1 MIHYNENLDTKISR
15 IIKHRCKIK
24 DIYYYIQIYT
34 NTLTPNKKITF
45 LIKASKNKIHS
56 HLYKRMFYYSE
67 LLRYNKYFNYFSS
80 LDDIFITINQ
90 CIEENKFFIT
100 NSVKCISF
108 TMQLYISKKK
118 KYYNINVNL
127 NKHKNLKP
135 LSLATKK
142 DIQKVNLG
150 IKSEKELNYAIN
162 EIRQR
167 LNKLEKSQRN
177 NNNFSDVNVLNSD
190 NINSA
195 NDTSMNNPNSMV
207 GLNNMMNKLNYL
219 ETSINNK
226 DVKIKSLENRIIN
239 LSSKPSRNQNNLIL
253 RNKNYNNKSIDNNNI
268 NNNNNRR
275 NSHFYPNQTSHD
287 YDKSNVISTISK
299 SNERNLNFNISQEN
313 EYESKYRPTYA
324 QHRSKYNNTNKY
336 KNNSYINDNS
346 DLSDFSKIDKHK
358 RKDKDKKIYHS
369 IDNYNNHY
377 NKSKRKKKS
386 YSEIGNSYVKSSD
399 RLKESGHKHKH
410 KHEHKNNHNHNHI
423 HHSSHKSSFKEKPIT
438 IAKQFKQPKNKSPK
452 VKDKGVKKNRS
463 VEKLRSNYNNNNY
476 YYNNDDNNNSFLR
489 NDYKISSERNINGFN
504 EDRLESETN
513 NHFSYLNNNNINDD
527 INLNTSITKKNSGI
541 NKIPLSTDREKVVVK
556 EKKFRS
562 QEKIN
567 TNIDTNNNDIT
578 NSPKIINIDTNN
590 ITNKENN
597 IINNNDNTITTDIK
611 RSNNKNS
618 KKIKDTSPSNNNS
631 AFLSTHNSKTIKNYK
646 IAYHPREQIR
656 KYVNSRIFFRK
667 DELRL
672 LKDKISNNNR
682 KLHVFF
688 DILYRASQDGDKE
701 LPIRESIADYGETLT
716 LFYTYEGARFGVYLN
731 REEAHSFMKGRHYRE
746 IPGSCFIVG
755 LNNLVIYQ
763 IDKNKTS
770 NDDFKDVLCFGR
782 TFYLNKNGTHWMI
795 FTPQNHFLDKKCI
808 IGTGEGLFKNVDIK
822 KLVGGYEYH
831 LKEVEIFSVAIERF
845 YKNE

>member
-1 MIHYNENLDTKISR
+1 MIQFNEDLDNKISR

-34 NTLTPNKKITF
+34 NTLTPNKRITF
-45 LIKASKNKIHS
+45 LIKASKNNIHS

-80 LDDIFITINQ
+80 LDDIFTTINQ

-100 NSVKCISF
+100 NSVKCLSF
-108 TMQLYISKKK
+108 TMQMYISKKK

-142 DIQKVNLG
+142 DM
-150 IKSEKELNYAIN
+150 EKN
-162 EIRQR
+162 
-167 LNKLEKSQRN
+167 QRN
-177 NNNFSDVNVLNSD
+177 NNNFSDVNIINTD

-195 NDTSMNNPNSMV
+195 NDTSMNNPNSMA

-226 DVKIKSLENRIIN
+226 DVKIKSLENRLIN
-239 LSSKPSRNQNNLIL
+239 LSSKASRNQNNLIL
-253 RNKNYNNKSIDNNNI
+253 RNKNYNNKSDDNNNI
-268 NNNNNRR
+268 YNNNYNNNIINRR

-313 EYESKYRPTYA
+313 ENESKYRPTNA
-324 QHRSKYNNTNKY
+324 QYRSKYNNNKY
-336 KNNSYINDNS
+336 PNNSYINDNS
-346 DLSDFSKIDKHK
+346 DLSDFSKIDKQK
-358 RKDKDKKIYHS
+358 RKDKGKKIYLS
-369 IDNYNNHY
+369 IDNYNY
-377 NKSKRKKKS
+377 NKRKKKS
-386 YSEIGNSYVKSSD
+386 YSEIDNSYVKSSD
-399 RLKESGHKHKH
+399 RLKDSTHKHKH
-410 KHEHKNNHNHNHI
+410 KHKNNHI
-423 HHSSHKSSFKEKPIT
+423 YHSSHKSSFKEKPIT
-438 IAKQFKQPKNKSPK
+438 VAKQFKQSKNKLPK
-452 VKDKGVKKNRS
+452 VKAKDVKKNRS
-463 VEKLRSNYNNNNY
+463 VEKLRSNHNNNHYNNY
-476 YYNNDDNNNSFLR
+476 DNNSILR
-489 NDYKISSERNINGFN
+489 NDYKISDERHINGFN

-513 NHFSYLNNNNINDD
+513 NHFSYLNNNINNND
-527 INLNTSITKKNSGI
+527 LNTNSSITKKDGRKNR
-541 NKIPLSTDREKVVVK
+541 KTPPSTEREKIMVK
-556 EKKFRS
+556 AKKFRS

-578 NSPKIINIDTNN
+578 NSPKNINDDINN

-597 IINNNDNTITTDIK
+597 IINNNEITITTDNK
-611 RSNNKNS
+611 MPNNKNS
-618 KKIKDTSPSNNNS
+618 KKIKDTSLSINNS
-631 AFLSTHNSKTIKNYK
+631 VFLSTQNSKAIKKYK
-646 IAYHPREQIR
+646 IAYYPREQIR

-731 REEAHSFMKGRHYRE
+731 REEAHSFMKGRHFRE

-795 FTPQNHFLDKKCI
+795 FTPQNHFLEKKCI
-808 IGTGEGLFKNVDIK
+808 IGTGEGLFKNVNIE

>member
-1 MIHYNENLDTKISR
+1 MIQFNEDLDNKISR

-34 NTLTPNKKITF
+34 NTLTPNKRITF
-45 LIKASKNKIHS
+45 LIKASKNNIHS

-80 LDDIFITINQ
+80 LDDIFTTINQ

-100 NSVKCISF
+100 NSVKCLSF
-108 TMQLYISKKK
+108 TMQMYISKKK

-167 LNKLEKSQRN
+167 LTKLEKSQRN
-177 NNNFSDVNVLNSD
+177 NNNFSDINIINSD

-195 NDTSMNNPNSMV
+195 NDTSMNNPNSMA

-226 DVKIKSLENRIIN
+226 DVKIKSLENRLIN
-239 LSSKPSRNQNNLIL
+239 LSSKASRNQNNLIL
-253 RNKNYNNKSIDNNNI
+253 RNKNYNNKSDDNNNI
-268 NNNNNRR
+268 YNNNYNNNIINRR

-313 EYESKYRPTYA
+313 ENESKYRPTNA
-324 QHRSKYNNTNKY
+324 QYRSKYNNNKY
-336 KNNSYINDNS
+336 PNNSYINDNS
-346 DLSDFSKIDKHK
+346 DLSDFSKIDKQK
-358 RKDKDKKIYHS
+358 RKDKGKKIYLS
-369 IDNYNNHY
+369 IDNYNY
-377 NKSKRKKKS
+377 NKRKKKS
-386 YSEIGNSYVKSSD
+386 YSEIDNSYVKSSD
-399 RLKESGHKHKH
+399 RLKDSAHKHKH
-410 KHEHKNNHNHNHI
+410 KHKNNHI
-423 HHSSHKSSFKEKPIT
+423 YHSSHKSSFKEKPIT
-438 IAKQFKQPKNKSPK
+438 VAKQFKQSKNKLPK
-452 VKDKGVKKNRS
+452 VKAKDDKKNRS
-463 VEKLRSNYNNNNY
+463 VEKLRSNHNNNHYNNN
-476 YYNNDDNNNSFLR
+476 DNNSILR
-489 NDYKISSERNINGFN
+489 NDYKISDECHINGFN

-513 NHFSYLNNNNINDD
+513 NHFSYLNNNINNND
-527 INLNTSITKKNSGI
+527 LNTNSSITKKDGRKNR
-541 NKIPLSTDREKVVVK
+541 KTPPSTEREKIMVK
-556 EKKFRS
+556 AKKFRS

-578 NSPKIINIDTNN
+578 NSPKNINEDINN

-597 IINNNDNTITTDIK
+597 IINNNEITITTDNK
-611 RSNNKNS
+611 MPNNKNS
-618 KKIKDTSPSNNNS
+618 KKIKDTSHSNNNS
-631 AFLSTHNSKTIKNYK
+631 VFLSTQNSKTIKKYK
-646 IAYHPREQIR
+646 IAYYPREQIR

-731 REEAHSFMKGRHYRE
+731 REEAHSFMKGRHFRE

-795 FTPQNHFLDKKCI
+795 FTPQNHFLEKKCI
-808 IGTGEGLFKNVDIK
+808 IGTGEGLFKNVNIE

>member
-1 MIHYNENLDTKISR
+1 MIQFNEDLDNKISR

-34 NTLTPNKKITF
+34 NTLTPNKRITF
-45 LIKASKNKIHS
+45 LIKASKNNIHS

-80 LDDIFITINQ
+80 LDDIFTTINQ

-100 NSVKCISF
+100 NSVKCLSF
-108 TMQLYISKKK
+108 TMQMYISKKK

-167 LNKLEKSQRN
+167 LTKLEKSQRN
-177 NNNFSDVNVLNSD
+177 NNNFSDINIINSD

-195 NDTSMNNPNSMV
+195 NDTSMNNPNSMA

-226 DVKIKSLENRIIN
+226 DVKIKSLENRLIN
-239 LSSKPSRNQNNLIL
+239 LSSKASRNQNNLIL
-253 RNKNYNNKSIDNNNI
+253 RNKNYNNKSDDNNNI
-268 NNNNNRR
+268 YNNNYNNNIINRR

-313 EYESKYRPTYA
+313 ENESKYRPTNA
-324 QHRSKYNNTNKY
+324 QYRSKYNNNKY
-336 KNNSYINDNS
+336 PNNSYINDNS
-346 DLSDFSKIDKHK
+346 DLSDFSKIDKQK
-358 RKDKDKKIYHS
+358 RKDKGKKIYLS
-369 IDNYNNHY
+369 IDNYNY
-377 NKSKRKKKS
+377 NKRKKKS
-386 YSEIGNSYVKSSD
+386 YSEIDNSYIKSSD
-399 RLKESGHKHKH
+399 RLKDSAHKHKH
-410 KHEHKNNHNHNHI
+410 KHKNNHI
-423 HHSSHKSSFKEKPIT
+423 YHSNHKSSFKEKPIT
-438 IAKQFKQPKNKSPK
+438 VAKQFKQSKNKLPK
-452 VKDKGVKKNRS
+452 VKAKDVKKNRS
-463 VEKLRSNYNNNNY
+463 VEKLRSNHNNNHYNNN
-476 YYNNDDNNNSFLR
+476 DNNSILR
-489 NDYKISSERNINGFN
+489 NDYKISDERHINGFN

-513 NHFSYLNNNNINDD
+513 NHFSYLNNNINNND
-527 INLNTSITKKNSGI
+527 LNTNSSITKKDGRKNR
-541 NKIPLSTDREKVVVK
+541 KTPPSTEREKIMVK
-556 EKKFRS
+556 AKKFRS

-578 NSPKIINIDTNN
+578 NSPKNINEDINN

-597 IINNNDNTITTDIK
+597 IINNNEITITTDNK
-611 RSNNKNS
+611 MPNNKNS
-618 KKIKDTSPSNNNS
+618 KKIKDTSLSINNS
-631 AFLSTHNSKTIKNYK
+631 VFLSTQNSKAIKKYK
-646 IAYHPREQIR
+646 IAYYPREQIR

-731 REEAHSFMKGRHYRE
+731 REEAHSFMKGRHFRE

-795 FTPQNHFLDKKCI
+795 FTPQNHFLEKKCI
-808 IGTGEGLFKNVDIK
+808 IGTGEGLFKNVNIE

>member
-1 MIHYNENLDTKISR
+1 MIQFNEDLDNKISR

-34 NTLTPNKKITF
+34 NTLTPNKRITF
-45 LIKASKNKIHS
+45 LIKASKNNIHS

-80 LDDIFITINQ
+80 LDDIFTTINQ

-100 NSVKCISF
+100 NSVKCLSF
-108 TMQLYISKKK
+108 TMQMYISKKK

-150 IKSEKELNYAIN
+150 IKSERELNYAIN

-167 LNKLEKSQRN
+167 LTKLEKSQRN
-177 NNNFSDVNVLNSD
+177 NNNFSDINIINSD

-195 NDTSMNNPNSMV
+195 NDTSMNNPNSMA

-226 DVKIKSLENRIIN
+226 DVKIKSLENRLIN
-239 LSSKPSRNQNNLIL
+239 LSSKASRNQNNLIL
-253 RNKNYNNKSIDNNNI
+253 RNKNYNNKSDDNNNI
-268 NNNNNRR
+268 YNNNYNNNIINRR

-313 EYESKYRPTYA
+313 ENESKYRPTNA
-324 QHRSKYNNTNKY
+324 QYRSKYNNNKY
-336 KNNSYINDNS
+336 PNNSYINDNS
-346 DLSDFSKIDKHK
+346 DLSDFSKIDKQK
-358 RKDKDKKIYHS
+358 RKDKGKKIYLS
-369 IDNYNNHY
+369 IDNYNY
-377 NKSKRKKKS
+377 NKRKKKS
-386 YSEIGNSYVKSSD
+386 YSEIDNSYVKSSD
-399 RLKESGHKHKH
+399 RLKDSTHKHKH
-410 KHEHKNNHNHNHI
+410 KHKNNHI
-423 HHSSHKSSFKEKPIT
+423 HHISHKSSFKEKPIT
-438 IAKQFKQPKNKSPK
+438 VAKQFKQSKNKLPK
-452 VKDKGVKKNRS
+452 VKAKDFKKNRS
-463 VEKLRSNYNNNNY
+463 VEKLRSNHNNNHYNNN
-476 YYNNDDNNNSFLR
+476 DNNSILR
-489 NDYKISSERNINGFN
+489 NDYKISDECHINGFN

-513 NHFSYLNNNNINDD
+513 NHFSYLNNNINNND
-527 INLNTSITKKNSGI
+527 LNTNSSITKKDGRKNR
-541 NKIPLSTDREKVVVK
+541 KTPPSTEREKIMVK
-556 EKKFRS
+556 AKKFRS

-578 NSPKIINIDTNN
+578 NSPKNINEDINN

-597 IINNNDNTITTDIK
+597 IINNNEITITTDNK
-611 RSNNKNS
+611 MPNNKNS
-618 KKIKDTSPSNNNS
+618 KKIKDTSHSNNNS
-631 AFLSTHNSKTIKNYK
+631 VFLSTQNSKAIKKYK
-646 IAYHPREQIR
+646 IAYYPREQIR

-731 REEAHSFMKGRHYRE
+731 REEAHSFMKGRHFRE

-795 FTPQNHFLDKKCI
+795 FTPQNHFLEKKCI
-808 IGTGEGLFKNVDIK
+808 IGTGEGLFKNVNIE

>member
-1 MIHYNENLDTKISR
+1 MIQFNENLDNKISR

-34 NTLTPNKKITF
+34 NTLTPNKRITF
-45 LIKASKNKIHS
+45 LIKASKNNIHS

-80 LDDIFITINQ
+80 LDDIFTTINQ

-100 NSVKCISF
+100 NSVKCLSF
-108 TMQLYISKKK
+108 TMQMYISKKK

-167 LNKLEKSQRN
+167 LTKLEKSQRN
-177 NNNFSDVNVLNSD
+177 NNNFSDINIINSD

-195 NDTSMNNPNSMV
+195 NDTSMNNPNSMA

-226 DVKIKSLENRIIN
+226 DVKIKSLENRLIN
-239 LSSKPSRNQNNLIL
+239 LSSKASRNQNNLIL
-253 RNKNYNNKSIDNNNI
+253 RNKNYNNKSDDNNNI
-268 NNNNNRR
+268 YNNNYNNNIINRR

-313 EYESKYRPTYA
+313 ENESKYRPTNA
-324 QHRSKYNNTNKY
+324 QYRSKYNNNKY
-336 KNNSYINDNS
+336 PNNSYINDNS
-346 DLSDFSKIDKHK
+346 DLSDFSKIDKQK
-358 RKDKDKKIYHS
+358 RKDKGKKIYLS
-369 IDNYNNHY
+369 IDNYNY
-377 NKSKRKKKS
+377 NKRKKKS
-386 YSEIGNSYVKSSD
+386 YSEIDNSYIKSSD
-399 RLKESGHKHKH
+399 RLKDSTHKHKH
-410 KHEHKNNHNHNHI
+410 KHKNNHI
-423 HHSSHKSSFKEKPIT
+423 HHISHKSSFKEKPIT
-438 IAKQFKQPKNKSPK
+438 VAKQFKQSKNKLPK
-452 VKDKGVKKNRS
+452 VKAKDVKKNRS
-463 VEKLRSNYNNNNY
+463 VEKLRSNHNNNHYNNN
-476 YYNNDDNNNSFLR
+476 DNNSILR
-489 NDYKISSERNINGFN
+489 NDYKISDERHINGFN

-513 NHFSYLNNNNINDD
+513 NHFSYLNNNINNND
-527 INLNTSITKKNSGI
+527 LNTNSSITKKDGRKNR
-541 NKIPLSTDREKVVVK
+541 KTPPSTEREKVMVK
-556 EKKFRS
+556 AKKFRS

-578 NSPKIINIDTNN
+578 NSPKNINDDINN

-597 IINNNDNTITTDIK
+597 IINNNEITITTDNK
-611 RSNNKNS
+611 MPNNKNS
-618 KKIKDTSPSNNNS
+618 KKIKDTSLSINNS
-631 AFLSTHNSKTIKNYK
+631 VFLSTQNSKAIKKYK
-646 IAYHPREQIR
+646 IAYYPREQIR

-731 REEAHSFMKGRHYRE
+731 REEAHSFMKGRHFRE

-795 FTPQNHFLDKKCI
+795 FTPQNHFLEKKCI
-808 IGTGEGLFKNVDIK
+808 IGTGEGLFKNVNIE

>member
-1 MIHYNENLDTKISR
+1 MIQFNEDLDNKISR

-34 NTLTPNKKITF
+34 NTLTPNKRITF
-45 LIKASKNKIHS
+45 LIKASKNNIHS

-80 LDDIFITINQ
+80 LDDIFTTINQ

-100 NSVKCISF
+100 NSVKCLSF
-108 TMQLYISKKK
+108 TMQMYISKKK

-167 LNKLEKSQRN
+167 LTKLEKSQRN
-177 NNNFSDVNVLNSD
+177 NNNFSEINIINSD

-195 NDTSMNNPNSMV
+195 NDTSMNNPNSMA

-226 DVKIKSLENRIIN
+226 DVKIKSLENRLIN
-239 LSSKPSRNQNNLIL
+239 LSSKASRNQNNLIL
-253 RNKNYNNKSIDNNNI
+253 RNKNYNNKSDDNNNI
-268 NNNNNRR
+268 YNNNYNNNIINRR

-313 EYESKYRPTYA
+313 ENESKYRPTNA
-324 QHRSKYNNTNKY
+324 QYRSKYNNNKY
-336 KNNSYINDNS
+336 PNNSYINDNS
-346 DLSDFSKIDKHK
+346 DLSDFSKIDKQK
-358 RKDKDKKIYHS
+358 RKDKGKKIYLS
-369 IDNYNNHY
+369 IDNYNY
-377 NKSKRKKKS
+377 NKRKKKS
-386 YSEIGNSYVKSSD
+386 YSEIDNSYVKSSD
-399 RLKESGHKHKH
+399 RLKDSTHKHKH
-410 KHEHKNNHNHNHI
+410 KHKNNHI
-423 HHSSHKSSFKEKPIT
+423 YHSSHKSSFKEKPIT
-438 IAKQFKQPKNKSPK
+438 VAKQFKQSKNKLPK
-452 VKDKGVKKNRS
+452 VKAKDVKKNRS
-463 VEKLRSNYNNNNY
+463 VEKLRSNHNNNHYNNN
-476 YYNNDDNNNSFLR
+476 DNNSILR
-489 NDYKISSERNINGFN
+489 NDYKISDERHINGFN

-513 NHFSYLNNNNINDD
+513 NHFSYLNNNINNND
-527 INLNTSITKKNSGI
+527 LNTNSSITKKDGRKNR
-541 NKIPLSTDREKVVVK
+541 KTPPSTEREKIMVK
-556 EKKFRS
+556 AKKFRS

-578 NSPKIINIDTNN
+578 NSPKNINDDINN

-597 IINNNDNTITTDIK
+597 IINNNEITITTDNK
-611 RSNNKNS
+611 MPNNKNS
-618 KKIKDTSPSNNNS
+618 KKIKDTSLSINNS
-631 AFLSTHNSKTIKNYK
+631 VFLSTQNSKAIKKYK
-646 IAYHPREQIR
+646 IAYYPREQIR

-731 REEAHSFMKGRHYRE
+731 REEAHSFMKGRHFRE

-795 FTPQNHFLDKKCI
+795 FTPQNHFLEKKCI
-808 IGTGEGLFKNVDIK
+808 IGTGEGLFKNVNIE

>member
-1 MIHYNENLDTKISR
+1 MIQFNEDLDNKISR

-34 NTLTPNKKITF
+34 NTLTPNKRITF
-45 LIKASKNKIHS
+45 LIKASKNNIHS

-80 LDDIFITINQ
+80 LDDIFTTINQ

-100 NSVKCISF
+100 NSVKCLSF
-108 TMQLYISKKK
+108 TMQMYISKKK

-167 LNKLEKSQRN
+167 LTKLEKSQRN
-177 NNNFSDVNVLNSD
+177 NNNFSDINIINSD

-195 NDTSMNNPNSMV
+195 NDTSMNNPNSMA

-226 DVKIKSLENRIIN
+226 DVKIKSLENRLIN
-239 LSSKPSRNQNNLIL
+239 LSSKASRNQNNLIL
-253 RNKNYNNKSIDNNNI
+253 RNKNYNNKSDDNNNI
-268 NNNNNRR
+268 YNNNYNNNIINRR

-313 EYESKYRPTYA
+313 ENESKYRPTNA
-324 QHRSKYNNTNKY
+324 QYRSKYNNNKY
-336 KNNSYINDNS
+336 PNNSYINDNS
-346 DLSDFSKIDKHK
+346 DLSDFSKIDKQK
-358 RKDKDKKIYHS
+358 RKDKGKKIYLS
-369 IDNYNNHY
+369 IDNYNY
-377 NKSKRKKKS
+377 NKRKKKS
-386 YSEIGNSYVKSSD
+386 YSEIDNSYVKSSD
-399 RLKESGHKHKH
+399 RLKDSTHKHKH
-410 KHEHKNNHNHNHI
+410 KHKNNHI
-423 HHSSHKSSFKEKPIT
+423 HHISHKSSFKEKPIT
-438 IAKQFKQPKNKSPK
+438 VAKQFKQSKNKLPK
-452 VKDKGVKKNRS
+452 VKAKDDKKNRS
-463 VEKLRSNYNNNNY
+463 VEKLRSNHNNNHYNNN
-476 YYNNDDNNNSFLR
+476 DNNSILR
-489 NDYKISSERNINGFN
+489 NDYKISDERHINGFN

-513 NHFSYLNNNNINDD
+513 NHFSYLNNNINNND
-527 INLNTSITKKNSGI
+527 LNTNSSITKKDGRKNR
-541 NKIPLSTDREKVVVK
+541 KTPPSTEREKIMVK
-556 EKKFRS
+556 AKKFRS

-567 TNIDTNNNDIT
+567 TNIDTNNYDIT
-578 NSPKIINIDTNN
+578 NSPKNINEDINN

-597 IINNNDNTITTDIK
+597 IINNNEITITTDNK
-611 RSNNKNS
+611 MPNNKNS
-618 KKIKDTSPSNNNS
+618 KKIKDTSHSNNNS
-631 AFLSTHNSKTIKNYK
+631 VFLSTQNSKTIKKYK
-646 IAYHPREQIR
+646 IAYYPREQIR

-731 REEAHSFMKGRHYRE
+731 REEAHSFMKGRHFRE

-795 FTPQNHFLDKKCI
+795 FTPQNHFLEKKCI
-808 IGTGEGLFKNVDIK
+808 IGTGEGLFKNVNIE

>member
-1 MIHYNENLDTKISR
+1 MIQFNEDLDNKISR

-34 NTLTPNKKITF
+34 NTLTPNKRITF
-45 LIKASKNKIHS
+45 LIKASKNNIHS

-80 LDDIFITINQ
+80 LDDIFTTINQ

-100 NSVKCISF
+100 NSVKCLSF
-108 TMQLYISKKK
+108 TMQMYISKKK

-167 LNKLEKSQRN
+167 LTKLEKSQRN
-177 NNNFSDVNVLNSD
+177 NNNFSDINIINSD

-195 NDTSMNNPNSMV
+195 NDTSMNNPNSMA

-226 DVKIKSLENRIIN
+226 DVKIKSLENRLIN
-239 LSSKPSRNQNNLIL
+239 LSSKASRNQNNLIL
-253 RNKNYNNKSIDNNNI
+253 RNKNYNNKSDDNNNI
-268 NNNNNRR
+268 YNNNYNNNIINRR

-313 EYESKYRPTYA
+313 ENESKYRPTNA
-324 QHRSKYNNTNKY
+324 QYRSKYNNNKY
-336 KNNSYINDNS
+336 PNNSYINDNS
-346 DLSDFSKIDKHK
+346 DLSDFSKIDKQK
-358 RKDKDKKIYHS
+358 RKDKGKKIYLS
-369 IDNYNNHY
+369 IDNYNY
-377 NKSKRKKKS
+377 NKRKKKS
-386 YSEIGNSYVKSSD
+386 YSEIDNSYVKSSD
-399 RLKESGHKHKH
+399 RLKDSTHKHKH
-410 KHEHKNNHNHNHI
+410 KHKNNHI
-423 HHSSHKSSFKEKPIT
+423 HHISHKSSFKEKPIT
-438 IAKQFKQPKNKSPK
+438 VAKQFKQSKNKLPK
-452 VKDKGVKKNRS
+452 VKAKDFKKNRS
-463 VEKLRSNYNNNNY
+463 VEKLRSNHNNNHYNNN
-476 YYNNDDNNNSFLR
+476 DNNSILR
-489 NDYKISSERNINGFN
+489 NDYKISDECHINGFN

-513 NHFSYLNNNNINDD
+513 NHFSYLNNNINNND
-527 INLNTSITKKNSGI
+527 LNTNSSITKKDGRKNR
-541 NKIPLSTDREKVVVK
+541 KTPPSTEREKIMVK
-556 EKKFRS
+556 AKKFRS

-578 NSPKIINIDTNN
+578 NSPKNINEDINN

-597 IINNNDNTITTDIK
+597 IINNNEITITTDNK
-611 RSNNKNS
+611 MPNNKNS
-618 KKIKDTSPSNNNS
+618 KKIKDTSHSNNNS
-631 AFLSTHNSKTIKNYK
+631 VFLSTQNSKAIKKYK
-646 IAYHPREQIR
+646 IAYYPREQIR

-731 REEAHSFMKGRHYRE
+731 REEAHSFMKGRHFRE

-795 FTPQNHFLDKKCI
+795 FTPQNHFLEKKCI
-808 IGTGEGLFKNVDIK
+808 IGTGEGLFKNVNIE

>member
-1 MIHYNENLDTKISR
+1 MIQFNEDLDNKISR

-34 NTLTPNKKITF
+34 NTLTPNKRITF
-45 LIKASKNKIHS
+45 LIKASKNNIHS

-80 LDDIFITINQ
+80 LDDIFTTINQ

-100 NSVKCISF
+100 NSVKCLSF
-108 TMQLYISKKK
+108 TMQMYISKKK

-167 LNKLEKSQRN
+167 LTKLEKSQRN
-177 NNNFSDVNVLNSD
+177 NNNFSDINIINSD

-195 NDTSMNNPNSMV
+195 NDTSMNNPNSMA

-226 DVKIKSLENRIIN
+226 DVKIKSLENRLIN
-239 LSSKPSRNQNNLIL
+239 LSSKASRNQNNLIL
-253 RNKNYNNKSIDNNNI
+253 RNKNYNNKSDDNNNI
-268 NNNNNRR
+268 YNNNYNNNIINRR

-313 EYESKYRPTYA
+313 ENESKYRPTNA
-324 QHRSKYNNTNKY
+324 QYRSKYNNNKY
-336 KNNSYINDNS
+336 PNNSYINDNS
-346 DLSDFSKIDKHK
+346 DLSDFSKIDKQK
-358 RKDKDKKIYHS
+358 RKDKGKKIYLS
-369 IDNYNNHY
+369 IDNYNY
-377 NKSKRKKKS
+377 NKRKKKS
-386 YSEIGNSYVKSSD
+386 YSEIDNSYVKSSD
-399 RLKESGHKHKH
+399 RLKDSTHKHKH
-410 KHEHKNNHNHNHI
+410 KHKNNHI
-423 HHSSHKSSFKEKPIT
+423 HHISHKSSFKEKPIT
-438 IAKQFKQPKNKSPK
+438 VAKQFKQSKNKLPK
-452 VKDKGVKKNRS
+452 VKAKDDKKNRS
-463 VEKLRSNYNNNNY
+463 VEKLRSNHNNNHYNNN
-476 YYNNDDNNNSFLR
+476 DNNSILR
-489 NDYKISSERNINGFN
+489 NDYKISDERHINGFN

-513 NHFSYLNNNNINDD
+513 NHFSYLNNNINNND
-527 INLNTSITKKNSGI
+527 LNTNSSITKKDGRKNR
-541 NKIPLSTDREKVVVK
+541 KTPPSTEREKIMVK
-556 EKKFRS
+556 AKKFRS

-578 NSPKIINIDTNN
+578 NSPKNINEDINN
-590 ITNKENN
+590 IANKENN
-597 IINNNDNTITTDIK
+597 IINNNEITITTDNK
-611 RSNNKNS
+611 MPNNKNS
-618 KKIKDTSPSNNNS
+618 KKIKDTSHSNNNS
-631 AFLSTHNSKTIKNYK
+631 VFLSTQNSKTIKKYK
-646 IAYHPREQIR
+646 IAYYPREQIR

-731 REEAHSFMKGRHYRE
+731 REEAHSFMKGRHFRE

-795 FTPQNHFLDKKCI
+795 FTPQNHFLEKKCI
-808 IGTGEGLFKNVDIK
+808 IGTGEGLFKNVNIE

>member
-1 MIHYNENLDTKISR
+1 MIQFNEDLDNKISR

-34 NTLTPNKKITF
+34 NTLTPNKRITF
-45 LIKASKNKIHS
+45 LIKASKNNIHS

-80 LDDIFITINQ
+80 LDDIFTTINQ

-100 NSVKCISF
+100 NSVKCLSF
-108 TMQLYISKKK
+108 TMQMYISKKK

-167 LNKLEKSQRN
+167 LTKLEKSQRN
-177 NNNFSDVNVLNSD
+177 NNNFSDINIINSD

-195 NDTSMNNPNSMV
+195 NDTSMNNPNSMA

-226 DVKIKSLENRIIN
+226 DVKIKSLENRLIN
-239 LSSKPSRNQNNLIL
+239 LSSKASRNQNNLIL
-253 RNKNYNNKSIDNNNI
+253 RNKNYNNKSDDNNNI
-268 NNNNNRR
+268 YNNNYNNNIINRR

-313 EYESKYRPTYA
+313 ENESKYRPTNA
-324 QHRSKYNNTNKY
+324 QYRSKYNNNKY
-336 KNNSYINDNS
+336 PNNSYINDNS
-346 DLSDFSKIDKHK
+346 DLSDFSKIDKQK
-358 RKDKDKKIYHS
+358 RKDKGKKIYLS
-369 IDNYNNHY
+369 IDNYNY
-377 NKSKRKKKS
+377 NKRKKKS
-386 YSEIGNSYVKSSD
+386 YSEIDNSYVKSSD
-399 RLKESGHKHKH
+399 RLKDSTHKHKH
-410 KHEHKNNHNHNHI
+410 KHKNNHI
-423 HHSSHKSSFKEKPIT
+423 HHISHKSSFKEKPIT
-438 IAKQFKQPKNKSPK
+438 VAKQFKQSKNKLPK
-452 VKDKGVKKNRS
+452 VKAKDVKKNRS
-463 VEKLRSNYNNNNY
+463 VEKLRSNHNNNHYNNN
-476 YYNNDDNNNSFLR
+476 DNNSILR
-489 NDYKISSERNINGFN
+489 NDYKISDERHINGFN

-513 NHFSYLNNNNINDD
+513 NHFSYLNNNINNND
-527 INLNTSITKKNSGI
+527 LNTNSSITKKDGRKNR
-541 NKIPLSTDREKVVVK
+541 KTPPSTEREKIMVK
-556 EKKFRS
+556 AKKFRS

-578 NSPKIINIDTNN
+578 NSPKNINDDINN

-597 IINNNDNTITTDIK
+597 IINNNEITITTDNK
-611 RSNNKNS
+611 MPNNKNS
-618 KKIKDTSPSNNNS
+618 KKIKDTSLSINNS
-631 AFLSTHNSKTIKNYK
+631 VFLSTQNSKAIKKYK
-646 IAYHPREQIR
+646 IAYYPREQIR

-731 REEAHSFMKGRHYRE
+731 REEAHSFMKGRHFRE

-795 FTPQNHFLDKKCI
+795 FTPQNHFLEKKCI
-808 IGTGEGLFKNVDIK
+808 IGTGEGLFKNVNIE

>member
-1 MIHYNENLDTKISR
+1 MIQFNEDLDNKISR

-34 NTLTPNKKITF
+34 NTLTPNKRITF
-45 LIKASKNKIHS
+45 LIKASKNNIHS

-80 LDDIFITINQ
+80 LDDIFTTINQ

-100 NSVKCISF
+100 NSVKCLSF
-108 TMQLYISKKK
+108 TMQMYISKKK

-167 LNKLEKSQRN
+167 LTKLEKSQRN
-177 NNNFSDVNVLNSD
+177 NNNFSDINIINSD

-195 NDTSMNNPNSMV
+195 NDTSMNNPNSMA

-226 DVKIKSLENRIIN
+226 DVKIKSLENRLIN
-239 LSSKPSRNQNNLIL
+239 LSSKASRNQNNLIL
-253 RNKNYNNKSIDNNNI
+253 RNKNYNNKSDDNNNI
-268 NNNNNRR
+268 YNNNYNNNIINRR

-313 EYESKYRPTYA
+313 ENESKYRPTNA
-324 QHRSKYNNTNKY
+324 QYRSKYNNNKY
-336 KNNSYINDNS
+336 PNNSYINDNS
-346 DLSDFSKIDKHK
+346 DLSDFSKIDKQK
-358 RKDKDKKIYHS
+358 RKDKGKKIYLS
-369 IDNYNNHY
+369 IDNYNY
-377 NKSKRKKKS
+377 NKRKKKS
-386 YSEIGNSYVKSSD
+386 YSEIDNSYVKSSD
-399 RLKESGHKHKH
+399 RLKDSTHKHKH
-410 KHEHKNNHNHNHI
+410 KHKNNHI
-423 HHSSHKSSFKEKPIT
+423 YHSSHKSSFKEKPIT
-438 IAKQFKQPKNKSPK
+438 VAKQFKQSKNKLPK
-452 VKDKGVKKNRS
+452 VKAKDVKKNRS
-463 VEKLRSNYNNNNY
+463 VEKLRSNHNNNHYNNN
-476 YYNNDDNNNSFLR
+476 DNNSILR
-489 NDYKISSERNINGFN
+489 NDYKISDERHINGFN

-513 NHFSYLNNNNINDD
+513 NHFSYLNNNINNND
-527 INLNTSITKKNSGI
+527 LNTNSSITKKDGRKNR
-541 NKIPLSTDREKVVVK
+541 KTPPSTEREKVMVK
-556 EKKFRS
+556 AKKFRS

-578 NSPKIINIDTNN
+578 NSPKNINDDINN

-597 IINNNDNTITTDIK
+597 IINNNEITITTDNK
-611 RSNNKNS
+611 MPNNKNS
-618 KKIKDTSPSNNNS
+618 KKIKDTSLSINNS
-631 AFLSTHNSKTIKNYK
+631 VFLSTQNSKAIKKYK
-646 IAYHPREQIR
+646 IAYYPREQIR

-731 REEAHSFMKGRHYRE
+731 REEAHSFMKGRHFRE

-795 FTPQNHFLDKKCI
+795 FTPQNHFLEKKCI
-808 IGTGEGLFKNVDIK
+808 IGTGEGLFKNVNIE

>member
-1 MIHYNENLDTKISR
+1 MIQFNEDLDNKISR

-34 NTLTPNKKITF
+34 NTLTPNKRITF
-45 LIKASKNKIHS
+45 LIKASKNNIHS

-80 LDDIFITINQ
+80 LDDIFTTINQ

-100 NSVKCISF
+100 NSVKCLSF
-108 TMQLYISKKK
+108 TMQMYISKKK

-167 LNKLEKSQRN
+167 LTKLEKSQRN
-177 NNNFSDVNVLNSD
+177 NNNFSDINIINSD

-195 NDTSMNNPNSMV
+195 NDTSMNNPNSMA

-226 DVKIKSLENRIIN
+226 DVKIKSLENRLIN
-239 LSSKPSRNQNNLIL
+239 LSSKASRNQNNLIL
-253 RNKNYNNKSIDNNNI
+253 RNKNYNNKSDDNNNI
-268 NNNNNRR
+268 YNNNYNNNIINRR

-313 EYESKYRPTYA
+313 ENESKYRPTNA
-324 QHRSKYNNTNKY
+324 QYRSKYNNNKY
-336 KNNSYINDNS
+336 PNNSYINDNS
-346 DLSDFSKIDKHK
+346 DLSDFSKIDKQK
-358 RKDKDKKIYHS
+358 RKDKAKKIYHS
-369 IDNYNNHY
+369 IDNYNY
-377 NKSKRKKKS
+377 NKRKKKS
-386 YSEIGNSYVKSSD
+386 YSEIDNSYVKSSD
-399 RLKESGHKHKH
+399 RLKDSTHKHKH
-410 KHEHKNNHNHNHI
+410 KHKNNHI
-423 HHSSHKSSFKEKPIT
+423 HHISHKSSFKEKPIT
-438 IAKQFKQPKNKSPK
+438 VAKQFKQSKNKLPK
-452 VKDKGVKKNRS
+452 VKAKDVKKNRS
-463 VEKLRSNYNNNNY
+463 VEKLRSNHNNNHYNNY
-476 YYNNDDNNNSFLR
+476 DNNSILR
-489 NDYKISSERNINGFN
+489 NDYKISDERHINGFN

-513 NHFSYLNNNNINDD
+513 NHFSYLNNNINNND
-527 INLNTSITKKNSGI
+527 LNTNSSITEKDGRKNR
-541 NKIPLSTDREKVVVK
+541 KTPPSTEREKIMVK
-556 EKKFRS
+556 AKKFRS

-578 NSPKIINIDTNN
+578 NSPKNINDDINN

-597 IINNNDNTITTDIK
+597 IINNNEITITTDNK
-611 RSNNKNS
+611 MPNNKNS
-618 KKIKDTSPSNNNS
+618 KKIKDTSLSINNS
-631 AFLSTHNSKTIKNYK
+631 VFLSTQNSKAIKKYK
-646 IAYHPREQIR
+646 IAYYPREQIR

-731 REEAHSFMKGRHYRE
+731 REEAHSFMKGRHFRE

-795 FTPQNHFLDKKCI
+795 FTPQNHFLEKKCI
-808 IGTGEGLFKNVDIK
+808 IGTGEGLFKNVNIE

>member
-1 MIHYNENLDTKISR
+1 MIQFNEDLDNKISR

-34 NTLTPNKKITF
+34 NTLTPNKRITF
-45 LIKASKNKIHS
+45 LIKASKNNIHS

-80 LDDIFITINQ
+80 LDDIFTTINQ

-100 NSVKCISF
+100 NSVKCLSF
-108 TMQLYISKKK
+108 TMQMYISKKK

-167 LNKLEKSQRN
+167 LTKLEKSQRN
-177 NNNFSDVNVLNSD
+177 NNNFSEINIINSD

-195 NDTSMNNPNSMV
+195 NDTSMNNPNSMA

-226 DVKIKSLENRIIN
+226 DVKIKSLENRLIN
-239 LSSKPSRNQNNLIL
+239 LSSKASRNQNNLIL
-253 RNKNYNNKSIDNNNI
+253 RNKNYNNKSDDNNNI
-268 NNNNNRR
+268 YNNNYNNNIINRR

-313 EYESKYRPTYA
+313 ENESKYRPTNA
-324 QHRSKYNNTNKY
+324 QYRSKYNNNKY
-336 KNNSYINDNS
+336 PNNSYINDNS
-346 DLSDFSKIDKHK
+346 DLSDFSKIDKQK
-358 RKDKDKKIYHS
+358 RKDKGKKIYLS
-369 IDNYNNHY
+369 IDNYNY
-377 NKSKRKKKS
+377 NKRKKKS
-386 YSEIGNSYVKSSD
+386 YSEIDNSYVKSSD
-399 RLKESGHKHKH
+399 RLKDSTHKHKH
-410 KHEHKNNHNHNHI
+410 KHKNNHI
-423 HHSSHKSSFKEKPIT
+423 HHISHKSSFKEKPIT
-438 IAKQFKQPKNKSPK
+438 VAKQFKQSKNKLPK
-452 VKDKGVKKNRS
+452 VKAKDVKKNRS
-463 VEKLRSNYNNNNY
+463 VEKLRSNHNNNHYNNN
-476 YYNNDDNNNSFLR
+476 DNNSILR
-489 NDYKISSERNINGFN
+489 NDYKISDERHINGFN

-513 NHFSYLNNNNINDD
+513 NHFSYLNNNINNND
-527 INLNTSITKKNSGI
+527 LNTNSSITKKDGRKNR
-541 NKIPLSTDREKVVVK
+541 KTPPSTEREKIMVK
-556 EKKFRS
+556 AKKFRS

-578 NSPKIINIDTNN
+578 NSPKNINDDINN

-597 IINNNDNTITTDIK
+597 IINNNEITITTDNK
-611 RSNNKNS
+611 MPNNKNS
-618 KKIKDTSPSNNNS
+618 KKIKDTSLSINNS
-631 AFLSTHNSKTIKNYK
+631 VFLSTQNSKAIKKYK
-646 IAYHPREQIR
+646 IAYYPREQIR

-731 REEAHSFMKGRHYRE
+731 REEAHSFMKGRHFRE

-795 FTPQNHFLDKKCI
+795 FTPQNHFLEKKCI
-808 IGTGEGLFKNVDIK
+808 IGTGEGLFKNVNIE

>member
-1 MIHYNENLDTKISR
+1 MIQFNEDHNNKISK

-34 NTLTPNKKITF
+34 NTLSPNKKITF
-45 LIKASKNKIHS
+45 SIKVSKNNIHS

-80 LDDIFITINQ
+80 LDDIFTSINQ

-100 NSVKCISF
+100 DTVKCLSF
-108 TMQLYISKKK
+108 TMQMYSNQKK

-127 NKHKNLKP
+127 NQHKNLKP
-135 LSLATKK
+135 LSLATKMEV
-142 DIQKVNLG
+142 QKVNLG
-150 IKSEKELNYAIN
+150 IKSAKELNYAIY

-167 LNKLEKSQRN
+167 LNKLEKNQKN
-177 NNNFSDVNVLNSD
+177 NLNNNFSDINIINTD
-190 NINSA
+190 NINSV
-195 NDTSMNNPNSMV
+195 NDTSMNNPNSIA

-226 DVKIKSLENRIIN
+226 DAKIKNLENRLIN
-239 LSSKPSRNQNNLIL
+239 LSSKASRNQNNLIL

-268 NNNNNRR
+268 TNNNYNNNNRR
-275 NSHFYPNQTSHD
+275 SSRFYPNQTSHD

-299 SNERNLNFNISQEN
+299 SNERNLNYNISQEN

-324 QHRSKYNNTNKY
+324 QYRNKYNNNQNY
-336 KNNSYINDNS
+336 SYINDNS
-346 DLSDFSKIDKHK
+346 DLSDYSKVGKQK
-358 RKDKDKKIYHS
+358 SKDRSKKIYHS
-369 IDNYNNHY
+369 IDNYNY
-377 NKSKRKKKS
+377 NNKKKKKEKS
-386 YSEIGNSYVKSSD
+386 YSEIGNSYVKTSD
-399 RLKESGHKHKH
+399 RIKESTHKHKH
-410 KHEHKNNHNHNHI
+410 KHKHKNNNF
-423 HHSSHKSSFKEKPIT
+423 SSHKSSFKEKPIT
-438 IAKQFKQPKNKSPK
+438 VAKQFKKSKNKLPK
-452 VKDKGVKKNRS
+452 VKAKDVKKNRS
-463 VEKLRSNYNNNNY
+463 VEKLRYNNK
-476 YYNNDDNNNSFLR
+476 YNNDDRSSNLR
-489 NDYKISSERNINGFN
+489 NDKRNESNINGFN
-504 EDRLESETN
+504 DDRLESETN
-513 NHFSYLNNNNINDD
+513 NHFSYLNKNNSNSD
-527 INLNTSITKKNSGI
+527 INSDSSITKKNSRK
-541 NKIPLSTDREKVVVK
+541 NKAPSSVQKEKEKVIVK
-556 EKKFRS
+556 AKKFRS

-567 TNIDTNNNDIT
+567 TNIDTNNNEIT
-578 NSPKIINIDTNN
+578 NSPNIINNESNN

-597 IINNNDNTITTDIK
+597 IVHNNEITITTDNKKSI
-611 RSNNKNS
+611 NNNS
-618 KKIKDTSPSNNNS
+618 KKIKDTSLSMNNS
-631 AFLSTHNSKTIKNYK
+631 VFLSTHNSKVIKNYK
-646 IAYHPREQIR
+646 IAYYPREQIR

-701 LPIRESIADYGETLT
+701 LTIRESIADYGETLT
-716 LFYTYEGARFGVYLN
+716 LFYTYEGARFGVYLK
-731 REEAHSFMKGRHYRE
+731 RKDAHSFMKGRHYKE
-746 IPGSCFIVG
+746 IPGTCFIVG

-795 FTPQNHFLDKKCI
+795 FTPQNQFLDKKCI
-808 IGTGEGLFKNVDIK
+808 IGTGEGLFNNVNIE

-845 YKNE
+845 YKDE

>member
-1 MIHYNENLDTKISR
+1 MIQFNEDLDNKISR
-15 IIKHRCKIK
+15 IVKHRCKIK

-45 LIKASKNKIHS
+45 LIKASKNNIHS

-80 LDDIFITINQ
+80 LDDIFTSINQ
-90 CIEENKFFIT
+90 CILENKFFIT
-100 NSVKCISF
+100 NSVKCLSF
-108 TMQLYISKKK
+108 TMQMYINKKK

-135 LSLATKK
+135 LSLEKKK
-142 DIQKVNLG
+142 DIQTVNLG
-150 IKSEKELNYAIN
+150 IKNTKELNYVIY

-167 LNKLEKSQRN
+167 LNKLEKNQRN
-177 NNNFSDVNVLNSD
+177 NKNFSDINIINSD
-190 NINSA
+190 NINSI
-195 NDTSMNNPNSMV
+195 NDASMNNPNSMV

-226 DVKIKSLENRIIN
+226 DVKIKSLENRLVN
-239 LSSKPSRNQNNLIL
+239 LSSKASRNQNQNNQIL
-253 RNKNYNNKSIDNNNI
+253 RNKNYNNKSFDNNIIYNNNY

-275 NSHFYPNQTSHD
+275 SSHFYPNQTSQD

-299 SNERNLNFNISQEN
+299 SNEKNLNFNISQEN
-313 EYESKYRPTYA
+313 DYESKYRPTYG
-324 QHRSKYNNTNKY
+324 QYRNKYNN
-336 KNNSYINDNS
+336 NNQINSFINGNS
-346 DLSDFSKIDKHK
+346 DLSDYSKIDKHK
-358 RKDKDKKIYHS
+358 SKDKGKKVYKS
-369 IDNYNNHY
+369 IDNYNY
-377 NKSKRKKKS
+377 NNKKRKKS
-386 YSEIGNSYVKSSD
+386 YSEIGNSYVKTSD
-399 RLKESGHKHKH
+399 RLKDNSHKHKH
-410 KHEHKNNHNHNHI
+410 KHKNNQNHI
-423 HHSSHKSSFKEKPIT
+423 HNSSHKSYFKEQPIT
-438 IAKQFKQPKNKSPK
+438 VAKQFKNPKNKLPK
-452 VKDKGVKKNRS
+452 VKGKESKKNWS
-463 VEKLRSNYNNNNY
+463 VEKLRSNNNNY
-476 YYNNDDNNNSFLR
+476 YYYNNDNNSILK
-489 NDYKISSERNINGFN
+489 NDNKISNEPYKNGFN
-504 EDRLESETN
+504 DDRLESETN
-513 NHFSYLNNNNINDD
+513 NHFSYINNNNNIYDSNSDV
-527 INLNTSITKKNSGI
+527 TKKNSRK
-541 NKIPLSTDREKVVVK
+541 NKTPSPNEKEKIVVK
-556 EKKFRS
+556 AKKFRS

-567 TNIDTNNNDIT
+567 TNIDTNNNDIS
-578 NSPKIINIDTNN
+578 NSQNIINLDINN
-590 ITNKENN
+590 ITNRENN
-597 IINNNDNTITTDIK
+597 IINNNENTITTDNKRANYIK
-611 RSNNKNS
+611 P
-618 KKIKDTSPSNNNS
+618 KKIKDTSLSLSNS
-631 AFLSTHNSKTIKNYK
+631 AFLSTHNSKTIKKYK

-672 LKDKISNNNR
+672 LKDKISHNNR

-701 LPIRESIADYGETLT
+701 LVIREAISDYGETLT

-731 REEAHSFMKGRHYRE
+731 REESHSIIKGRHFRE
-746 IPGSCFIVG
+746 IPGTCFIVG

-795 FTPQNHFLDKKCI
+795 CTPQNHFLEKKCI
-808 IGTGEGLFKNVDIK
+808 IGTGEGLFNNVNIE

-831 LKEVEIFSVAIERF
+831 LKEVEIFSVSIERF

>member
-1 MIHYNENLDTKISR
+1 MIQFNEDLDNKISR

-34 NTLTPNKKITF
+34 NTLTPNKRITF
-45 LIKASKNKIHS
+45 LIKASKNNIHS

-80 LDDIFITINQ
+80 LDDIFTTINQ

-100 NSVKCISF
+100 NSVKCLSF
-108 TMQLYISKKK
+108 TMQMYISKKK

-167 LNKLEKSQRN
+167 LTKLEKSQRN
-177 NNNFSDVNVLNSD
+177 NNNFSDINIINSD

-195 NDTSMNNPNSMV
+195 NDTSMNNPNSMA

-226 DVKIKSLENRIIN
+226 DVKIKSLENRLIN
-239 LSSKPSRNQNNLIL
+239 LSSKASRNQNNLIL
-253 RNKNYNNKSIDNNNI
+253 RNKNYNNKSDDNNNI
-268 NNNNNRR
+268 YNNNYNNNIINRR

-313 EYESKYRPTYA
+313 ENESKYRPTNA
-324 QHRSKYNNTNKY
+324 QYRSKYNNNKY
-336 KNNSYINDNS
+336 PNNSYINDNS
-346 DLSDFSKIDKHK
+346 DLSDFSKIDKQK
-358 RKDKDKKIYHS
+358 RKDKGKKIYLS
-369 IDNYNNHY
+369 IDNYNY
-377 NKSKRKKKS
+377 NKRKKKS
-386 YSEIGNSYVKSSD
+386 YSEIDNSYVKSSD
-399 RLKESGHKHKH
+399 RLKDSTHKHKH
-410 KHEHKNNHNHNHI
+410 KHKNNHI
-423 HHSSHKSSFKEKPIT
+423 HHISHKSSFKEKPIT
-438 IAKQFKQPKNKSPK
+438 VAKQFKQSKNKLPK
-452 VKDKGVKKNRS
+452 VKAKDDKKNRS
-463 VEKLRSNYNNNNY
+463 VEKLRSNHNNNHYNNN
-476 YYNNDDNNNSFLR
+476 DNNSILR
-489 NDYKISSERNINGFN
+489 NDYKISDERHINGFN

-513 NHFSYLNNNNINDD
+513 NHFSYLNNNINNND
-527 INLNTSITKKNSGI
+527 LNTNSSITKKDGRKNR
-541 NKIPLSTDREKVVVK
+541 KTPPSTEREKIMVK
-556 EKKFRS
+556 AKKFRS

-578 NSPKIINIDTNN
+578 NSPKNINEDINN

-597 IINNNDNTITTDIK
+597 IINNNEITITTDNK
-611 RSNNKNS
+611 MPNNKNS
-618 KKIKDTSPSNNNS
+618 KKIKDTSHSNNNS
-631 AFLSTHNSKTIKNYK
+631 VFLSTQNSKTIKKYK
-646 IAYHPREQIR
+646 IAYYPREQIR

-731 REEAHSFMKGRHYRE
+731 REEAHSFMKGRHFRE

-795 FTPQNHFLDKKCI
+795 FTPQNHFLEKKCI
-808 IGTGEGLFKNVDIK
+808 IGTGEGLFKNVNIE

>member
-1 MIHYNENLDTKISR
+1 MIQFNEDLDNKISR

-34 NTLTPNKKITF
+34 NTLTPNKRITF
-45 LIKASKNKIHS
+45 LIKASKNNIHS

-80 LDDIFITINQ
+80 LDDIFTTINQ

-100 NSVKCISF
+100 NSVKCLSF
-108 TMQLYISKKK
+108 TMQMYISKKK

-167 LNKLEKSQRN
+167 LTKLEKSQRN
-177 NNNFSDVNVLNSD
+177 NNNFSDINIINSD

-195 NDTSMNNPNSMV
+195 NDTSMNNPNSMA

-226 DVKIKSLENRIIN
+226 DVKIKSLENRLIN
-239 LSSKPSRNQNNLIL
+239 LSSKASRNQNNLIL
-253 RNKNYNNKSIDNNNI
+253 RNKNYNNKSDDNNNI
-268 NNNNNRR
+268 YNNNYNNNIINRR

-313 EYESKYRPTYA
+313 ENESKYRPTNA
-324 QHRSKYNNTNKY
+324 QYRSKYNNNKY
-336 KNNSYINDNS
+336 PNNSYINDNS
-346 DLSDFSKIDKHK
+346 DLSDFSKIDKQK
-358 RKDKDKKIYHS
+358 RKDKGKKIYLS
-369 IDNYNNHY
+369 IDNYNY
-377 NKSKRKKKS
+377 NKRKKKS
-386 YSEIGNSYVKSSD
+386 YSEIDNSYIKSSD
-399 RLKESGHKHKH
+399 RLKDSAHKHKH
-410 KHEHKNNHNHNHI
+410 KHKNNHI
-423 HHSSHKSSFKEKPIT
+423 YHSSHKSSFKEKPIT
-438 IAKQFKQPKNKSPK
+438 VAKQFKQSKNKLPK
-452 VKDKGVKKNRS
+452 VKAKDVKKNRS
-463 VEKLRSNYNNNNY
+463 VEKLRSNHNNNHYNNN
-476 YYNNDDNNNSFLR
+476 DNNSILR
-489 NDYKISSERNINGFN
+489 NDYKISDERHINGFN

-513 NHFSYLNNNNINDD
+513 NHFSYLNNNINNND
-527 INLNTSITKKNSGI
+527 LNTNSSITKKDGRKNR
-541 NKIPLSTDREKVVVK
+541 KTPPSTEREKVMVK
-556 EKKFRS
+556 AKKFRS

-578 NSPKIINIDTNN
+578 NSPKNINDDINN

-597 IINNNDNTITTDIK
+597 IINNNEITITTDNK
-611 RSNNKNS
+611 MPNNKNS
-618 KKIKDTSPSNNNS
+618 KKIKDTSLSINNS
-631 AFLSTHNSKTIKNYK
+631 VFLSTQNSKAIKKYK
-646 IAYHPREQIR
+646 IAYYPREQIR

-731 REEAHSFMKGRHYRE
+731 REEAHSFMKGRHFRE

-795 FTPQNHFLDKKCI
+795 FTPQNHFLEKKCI
-808 IGTGEGLFKNVDIK
+808 IGTGEGLFKNVNIE

>member
-1 MIHYNENLDTKISR
+1 MIQFNEDLDNKISR

-34 NTLTPNKKITF
+34 NTLTPNKRITF
-45 LIKASKNKIHS
+45 LIKASKNNIHS

-80 LDDIFITINQ
+80 LDDIFTTINQ

-100 NSVKCISF
+100 NSVKCLSF
-108 TMQLYISKKK
+108 TMQMYISKKK

-167 LNKLEKSQRN
+167 LTKLEKSQRN
-177 NNNFSDVNVLNSD
+177 NNNFSDINIINSD

-195 NDTSMNNPNSMV
+195 NDTSMNNPNSMA

-226 DVKIKSLENRIIN
+226 DVKIKSLENRLIN
-239 LSSKPSRNQNNLIL
+239 LSSKASRNQNNLIL
-253 RNKNYNNKSIDNNNI
+253 KNKNYNNKSDDNNNI
-268 NNNNNRR
+268 YNNNYNNNIINRR

-313 EYESKYRPTYA
+313 ENESKYRPTNA
-324 QHRSKYNNTNKY
+324 QYRSKYNNNKY
-336 KNNSYINDNS
+336 PNNSYINDNS
-346 DLSDFSKIDKHK
+346 DLSDFSKIDKQK
-358 RKDKDKKIYHS
+358 RKDKGKKIYLS
-369 IDNYNNHY
+369 IDNYNY
-377 NKSKRKKKS
+377 NKRKKKS
-386 YSEIGNSYVKSSD
+386 YSEIDNSYVKSSD
-399 RLKESGHKHKH
+399 RLKDSTHKHKH
-410 KHEHKNNHNHNHI
+410 KHKNNHI
-423 HHSSHKSSFKEKPIT
+423 YHSSHKSSFKEKPIT
-438 IAKQFKQPKNKSPK
+438 VAKQFKQSKNKLPK
-452 VKDKGVKKNRS
+452 VKAKDVKKNRS
-463 VEKLRSNYNNNNY
+463 VEKLRSNQNNNHYNNY
-476 YYNNDDNNNSFLR
+476 DNNSILR
-489 NDYKISSERNINGFN
+489 NDYKISDEHHINGFN

-513 NHFSYLNNNNINDD
+513 NHFSYLNNNINNND
-527 INLNTSITKKNSGI
+527 LNTNSSITKKDGRKNR
-541 NKIPLSTDREKVVVK
+541 KTPPSTEREKIMVK
-556 EKKFRS
+556 AKKFRS

-578 NSPKIINIDTNN
+578 NSPKNINEDINN

-597 IINNNDNTITTDIK
+597 IINNNEITITTDNK
-611 RSNNKNS
+611 MPNNKNS
-618 KKIKDTSPSNNNS
+618 KKIKDTSLSINNS
-631 AFLSTHNSKTIKNYK
+631 VFLSTQNSKAIKKYK
-646 IAYHPREQIR
+646 IAYYPREQIR

-731 REEAHSFMKGRHYRE
+731 REEAHSFMKGRHFRE

-795 FTPQNHFLDKKCI
+795 FTPQNHFLEKKCI
-808 IGTGEGLFKNVDIK
+808 IGTGEGLFKNVNIE

>member
-1 MIHYNENLDTKISR
+1 MIQFNEDLDNKISR

-34 NTLTPNKKITF
+34 NTLTPNKRITF
-45 LIKASKNKIHS
+45 LIKASKNNIHS

-80 LDDIFITINQ
+80 LDDIFTTINQ

-100 NSVKCISF
+100 NSVKCLSF
-108 TMQLYISKKK
+108 TMQMYISKKK

-167 LNKLEKSQRN
+167 LTKLEKSQRN
-177 NNNFSDVNVLNSD
+177 NNNFSDINIINSD

-195 NDTSMNNPNSMV
+195 NDTSMNNPNSMA

-226 DVKIKSLENRIIN
+226 DVKIKSLENRLIN
-239 LSSKPSRNQNNLIL
+239 LSSKASRNQNNLIL
-253 RNKNYNNKSIDNNNI
+253 RNKNYNNKSDDNNNI
-268 NNNNNRR
+268 YNNNYNNNIINRR

-313 EYESKYRPTYA
+313 ENESKYRPTNA
-324 QHRSKYNNTNKY
+324 QYRSKYNNNKY
-336 KNNSYINDNS
+336 PNNSYINDNS
-346 DLSDFSKIDKHK
+346 DLSDFSKIDKQK
-358 RKDKDKKIYHS
+358 RKDKGKKIYLS
-369 IDNYNNHY
+369 IDNYNY
-377 NKSKRKKKS
+377 NKRKKKS
-386 YSEIGNSYVKSSD
+386 YSEIDNSYVKSSD
-399 RLKESGHKHKH
+399 RLKDSTHKHKH
-410 KHEHKNNHNHNHI
+410 KHKNNHI
-423 HHSSHKSSFKEKPIT
+423 HHISHKSSFKEKPIT
-438 IAKQFKQPKNKSPK
+438 VAKQFKQSKNKLPK
-452 VKDKGVKKNRS
+452 VKAKDVKKNRS
-463 VEKLRSNYNNNNY
+463 VEKLRSNHNNNHYNNY
-476 YYNNDDNNNSFLR
+476 DNNSILR
-489 NDYKISSERNINGFN
+489 NDYKISDEHHINGFN

-513 NHFSYLNNNNINDD
+513 NHFSYLNNNINNND
-527 INLNTSITKKNSGI
+527 LNTNSSITKKDGRKNR
-541 NKIPLSTDREKVVVK
+541 KTPPSTEREKIMVK
-556 EKKFRS
+556 AKKFRS

-578 NSPKIINIDTNN
+578 NSPKNINEDINN

-597 IINNNDNTITTDIK
+597 IINNNEITITTDNK
-611 RSNNKNS
+611 MPNNKNS
-618 KKIKDTSPSNNNS
+618 KKIKDTSLSINNS
-631 AFLSTHNSKTIKNYK
+631 VFLSTQNSKAIKKYK
-646 IAYHPREQIR
+646 IAYYPREQIR

-731 REEAHSFMKGRHYRE
+731 REEAHSFMKGRHFRE

-795 FTPQNHFLDKKCI
+795 FTPQNHFLEKKCI
-808 IGTGEGLFKNVDIK
+808 IGTGEGLFKNVNIE

>member
-1 MIHYNENLDTKISR
+1 MIQFNEDLDNKITR

-45 LIKASKNKIHS
+45 LIKASKNNIHS

-80 LDDIFITINQ
+80 LDDIFTSINQ

-108 TMQLYISKKK
+108 TMQMYINQKK

-135 LSLATKK
+135 LSLTKKK

-150 IKSEKELNYAIN
+150 IKSEKELNYAIY

-167 LNKLEKSQRN
+167 LTKLEKNQRN
-177 NNNFSDVNVLNSD
+177 NNNFSDINFINSD

-195 NDTSMNNPNSMV
+195 NDTSMNNRNSMV
-207 GLNNMMNKLNYL
+207 GLNNMINKLNYL

-226 DVKIKSLENRIIN
+226 DAKIKSLENRLIN
-239 LSSKPSRNQNNLIL
+239 LSSKASRNQNNLIL
-253 RNKNYNNKSIDNNNI
+253 KNKNYNNKSFDNNNI
-268 NNNNNRR
+268 YNNIYNYNNNNNNRR

-313 EYESKYRPTYA
+313 EYGSKYPPTYA
-324 QHRSKYNNTNKY
+324 QPRNKYNPKY
-336 KNNSYINDNS
+336 QNNSFINDNS
-346 DLSDFSKIDKHK
+346 DLSDYSKIDKQK
-358 RKDKDKKIYHS
+358 GKDKGKKAYHS
-369 IDNYNNHY
+369 IDNYNY
-377 NKSKRKKKS
+377 NNNKKKKS
-386 YSEIGNSYVKSSD
+386 YSEIDNSYIKSSD
-399 RLKESGHKHKH
+399 RLKDRIHKHMHKHKN
-410 KHEHKNNHNHNHI
+410 KHKNNNNSIHN
-423 HHSSHKSSFKEKPIT
+423 SSDKSSFKEKPIT
-438 IAKQFKQPKNKSPK
+438 IAKQFKQPKVK
-452 VKDKGVKKNRS
+452 VKGVKKNRS
-463 VEKLRSNYNNNNY
+463 VEKLGSNHNNY
-476 YYNNDDNNNSFLR
+476 HYNNDDNNSILR
-489 NDYKISSERNINGFN
+489 NDYKISNEPNLNGFN

-513 NHFSYLNNNNINDD
+513 NHFSYINKNISNND
-527 INLNTSITKKNSGI
+527 INSNTSITKKYSEK
-541 NKIPLSTDREKVVVK
+541 NKTPSSNEKGKIIVK
-556 EKKFRS
+556 AKKFRS

-578 NSPKIINIDTNN
+578 NSPKIINEDTNN

-597 IINNNDNTITTDIK
+597 IINNNENTITTVNK
-611 RSNNKNS
+611 RSNNKNA
-618 KKIKDTSPSNNNS
+618 KKNKDTSLSINNS
-631 AFLSTHNSKTIKNYK
+631 EFLSTHNSKTIKKYK
-646 IAYHPREQIR
+646 IAYYPREKIR

-688 DILYRASQDGDKE
+688 DILYRATQDGDKE

-763 IDKNKTS
+763 IDQNKTS

-808 IGTGEGLFKNVDIK
+808 IGTGEGLFKNVNIE

>member
-1 MIHYNENLDTKISR
+1 MIQFNEDLDNKISR

-34 NTLTPNKKITF
+34 NTLTPNKRITF
-45 LIKASKNKIHS
+45 LIKASKNNIHS

-80 LDDIFITINQ
+80 LDDIFTTINQ

-100 NSVKCISF
+100 NSVKCLSF
-108 TMQLYISKKK
+108 TMQMYISKKK

-167 LNKLEKSQRN
+167 LTKLEKSQRN
-177 NNNFSDVNVLNSD
+177 NNNFSDINIINSD

-195 NDTSMNNPNSMV
+195 NDTSMNNPNSMA

-226 DVKIKSLENRIIN
+226 DVKIKSLENRLIN
-239 LSSKPSRNQNNLIL
+239 LSSKASRNQNNLIL
-253 RNKNYNNKSIDNNNI
+253 RNKNYNNKSDDNNNI
-268 NNNNNRR
+268 YNNNYNNNIINRR

-313 EYESKYRPTYA
+313 ENESKYRPTNA
-324 QHRSKYNNTNKY
+324 QYRSKYNNNKY
-336 KNNSYINDNS
+336 PNNSYINDNS
-346 DLSDFSKIDKHK
+346 DLSDFSKIDKQK
-358 RKDKDKKIYHS
+358 RKDKGKKIYLS
-369 IDNYNNHY
+369 IDNYNY
-377 NKSKRKKKS
+377 NKRKKKS
-386 YSEIGNSYVKSSD
+386 YSEIDNSYIKSSD
-399 RLKESGHKHKH
+399 RLKDSAHKHKH
-410 KHEHKNNHNHNHI
+410 KHKNNHI
-423 HHSSHKSSFKEKPIT
+423 YHSSHKSSFKEKPIT
-438 IAKQFKQPKNKSPK
+438 VAKQFKQSKNKLPK
-452 VKDKGVKKNRS
+452 VKAKDVKKNRS
-463 VEKLRSNYNNNNY
+463 VEKLRSNHNNNHYNNN
-476 YYNNDDNNNSFLR
+476 DNNSILR
-489 NDYKISSERNINGFN
+489 NDYKISDERHINGFN

-513 NHFSYLNNNNINDD
+513 NHFSYLNNNINNND
-527 INLNTSITKKNSGI
+527 LNTNSSITKKDGRKNR
-541 NKIPLSTDREKVVVK
+541 KTPPSTEREKIMVK
-556 EKKFRS
+556 AKKFRS

-578 NSPKIINIDTNN
+578 NSPKNINDDINN

-597 IINNNDNTITTDIK
+597 IINNNEITITTDNK
-611 RSNNKNS
+611 MPNNKNS
-618 KKIKDTSPSNNNS
+618 KKIKDTSLSINNS
-631 AFLSTHNSKTIKNYK
+631 VFLSTQNSKAIKKYK
-646 IAYHPREQIR
+646 IAYYPREQIR

-731 REEAHSFMKGRHYRE
+731 REEAHSFMKGRHFRE

-795 FTPQNHFLDKKCI
+795 FTPQNHFLEKKCI
-808 IGTGEGLFKNVDIK
+808 IGTGEGLFKNVNIE

>member
-1 MIHYNENLDTKISR
+1 MIQFNEDLDNKISR

-34 NTLTPNKKITF
+34 NTLTPNKRITF
-45 LIKASKNKIHS
+45 LIKASKNNIHS

-80 LDDIFITINQ
+80 LDDIFTTINQ

-100 NSVKCISF
+100 NSVKCLSF
-108 TMQLYISKKK
+108 TMQMYISKKK

-167 LNKLEKSQRN
+167 LTKLEKSQRN
-177 NNNFSDVNVLNSD
+177 NNNFSDINIINSD

-195 NDTSMNNPNSMV
+195 NDTSMNNPNSMA

-226 DVKIKSLENRIIN
+226 DVKIKSLENRLIN
-239 LSSKPSRNQNNLIL
+239 LSSKASRNQNNLIL
-253 RNKNYNNKSIDNNNI
+253 RNKNYNNKSDDNNNI
-268 NNNNNRR
+268 YNNNYNNNIINRR

-313 EYESKYRPTYA
+313 ENESKYRPTNA
-324 QHRSKYNNTNKY
+324 QYRSKYNNNKY
-336 KNNSYINDNS
+336 PNNSYINDNS
-346 DLSDFSKIDKHK
+346 DLSDFSKIDKQK
-358 RKDKDKKIYHS
+358 RKDKGKKIYLS
-369 IDNYNNHY
+369 IDNYNY
-377 NKSKRKKKS
+377 NKRKKKS
-386 YSEIGNSYVKSSD
+386 YSEIDNSYVKSSD
-399 RLKESGHKHKH
+399 RLKDSTHKHKH
-410 KHEHKNNHNHNHI
+410 KHKNNHI
-423 HHSSHKSSFKEKPIT
+423 HHISHKSSFKEKPIT
-438 IAKQFKQPKNKSPK
+438 VAKQFKQSKNKLPK
-452 VKDKGVKKNRS
+452 VKAKDVKKNRS
-463 VEKLRSNYNNNNY
+463 VEKLRSNHNNNHYNNY
-476 YYNNDDNNNSFLR
+476 DNNSILR
-489 NDYKISSERNINGFN
+489 NDYKISDERHINGFN

-513 NHFSYLNNNNINDD
+513 NHFSYLNNNINNND
-527 INLNTSITKKNSGI
+527 LNTNSSITKKDGRKNR
-541 NKIPLSTDREKVVVK
+541 KTPPSTEREKIMVK
-556 EKKFRS
+556 AKKFRS

-578 NSPKIINIDTNN
+578 NSPKNINDDINN

-597 IINNNDNTITTDIK
+597 IINNNEITITTDNK
-611 RSNNKNS
+611 MPNNKNS
-618 KKIKDTSPSNNNS
+618 KKIKDTSLSINNS
-631 AFLSTHNSKTIKNYK
+631 VFLSTQNSKAIKKYK
-646 IAYHPREQIR
+646 IAYYPREQIR

-731 REEAHSFMKGRHYRE
+731 REEAHSFMKGRHFRE

-795 FTPQNHFLDKKCI
+795 FTPQNHFLEKKCI
-808 IGTGEGLFKNVDIK
+808 IGTGEGLFKNVNIE

>member
-1 MIHYNENLDTKISR
+1 MIQFNEDLDNKISR

-34 NTLTPNKKITF
+34 NTLTPNKRITF
-45 LIKASKNKIHS
+45 LIKASKNNIHS

-80 LDDIFITINQ
+80 LDDIFTTINQ

-100 NSVKCISF
+100 NSVKCLSF
-108 TMQLYISKKK
+108 TMQMYISKKK

-167 LNKLEKSQRN
+167 LTKLEKSQRN
-177 NNNFSDVNVLNSD
+177 NNNFSDINIINSD

-195 NDTSMNNPNSMV
+195 NDTSMNNPNSMA

-226 DVKIKSLENRIIN
+226 DVKIKSLENRLIN
-239 LSSKPSRNQNNLIL
+239 LSSKASRNQNNLIL
-253 RNKNYNNKSIDNNNI
+253 RNKNYNNKSDDNNNI
-268 NNNNNRR
+268 YNNNYNNNIINRR

-313 EYESKYRPTYA
+313 ENESKYRPTNA
-324 QHRSKYNNTNKY
+324 QYRSKYNNNKY
-336 KNNSYINDNS
+336 PNNSYINDNS
-346 DLSDFSKIDKHK
+346 DLSDFSKIDKQK
-358 RKDKDKKIYHS
+358 RKDKGKKIYLS
-369 IDNYNNHY
+369 IDNYNY
-377 NKSKRKKKS
+377 NKRKKKS
-386 YSEIGNSYVKSSD
+386 YSEIDNSYVKSSD
-399 RLKESGHKHKH
+399 RLKDSTHKHKH
-410 KHEHKNNHNHNHI
+410 KHKNNHI
-423 HHSSHKSSFKEKPIT
+423 HHISHKSSFKEKPIT
-438 IAKQFKQPKNKSPK
+438 VAKQFKQSKNKLPK
-452 VKDKGVKKNRS
+452 VKAKDVKKNRS
-463 VEKLRSNYNNNNY
+463 VEKLRSNHNNY
-476 YYNNDDNNNSFLR
+476 DNNSILR
-489 NDYKISSERNINGFN
+489 NDYKISDERHINGFN

-513 NHFSYLNNNNINDD
+513 NHFSYLNNNINNND
-527 INLNTSITKKNSGI
+527 LNTNSSITKKDGRKNR
-541 NKIPLSTDREKVVVK
+541 KTPPSTEREKIMVK
-556 EKKFRS
+556 AKKFRS

-578 NSPKIINIDTNN
+578 NSPKNINEDINN

-597 IINNNDNTITTDIK
+597 IINNNEITITTDNK
-611 RSNNKNS
+611 MPNNKNS
-618 KKIKDTSPSNNNS
+618 KKIKDTSLSINNS
-631 AFLSTHNSKTIKNYK
+631 VFLSTQNSKAIKKYK
-646 IAYHPREQIR
+646 IAYYPREQIR

-731 REEAHSFMKGRHYRE
+731 REEAHSFMKGRHFRE

-795 FTPQNHFLDKKCI
+795 FTPQNHFLEKKCI
-808 IGTGEGLFKNVDIK
+808 IGTGEGLFKNVNIE

>member
-1 MIHYNENLDTKISR
+1 MIQFNEDLDNKISR

-34 NTLTPNKKITF
+34 NTLTPNKRITF
-45 LIKASKNKIHS
+45 LIKASKNNIHS

-80 LDDIFITINQ
+80 LDDIFTTINQ

-100 NSVKCISF
+100 NSVKCLSF
-108 TMQLYISKKK
+108 TMQMYISKKK

-167 LNKLEKSQRN
+167 LTKLEKSQRN
-177 NNNFSDVNVLNSD
+177 NNNFSDINIINSD

-195 NDTSMNNPNSMV
+195 NDTSMNNPNSMA

-226 DVKIKSLENRIIN
+226 DVKIKSLENRLIN
-239 LSSKPSRNQNNLIL
+239 LSSKASRNQNNLIL
-253 RNKNYNNKSIDNNNI
+253 KNKNYNNKSDDNNNI
-268 NNNNNRR
+268 YNNNYNNNIINRR

-313 EYESKYRPTYA
+313 ENESKYRPTNA
-324 QHRSKYNNTNKY
+324 QYRSKYNNNKY
-336 KNNSYINDNS
+336 PNNSYINDNS
-346 DLSDFSKIDKHK
+346 DLSDFSKIDKQK
-358 RKDKDKKIYHS
+358 RKDKGKKIYLS
-369 IDNYNNHY
+369 IDNYNY
-377 NKSKRKKKS
+377 NKRKKKS
-386 YSEIGNSYVKSSD
+386 YSEIDNSYVKSSD
-399 RLKESGHKHKH
+399 RLKDSTHKHKH
-410 KHEHKNNHNHNHI
+410 KHKNNHI
-423 HHSSHKSSFKEKPIT
+423 YHSSHKSSFKEKPIT
-438 IAKQFKQPKNKSPK
+438 VAKQFKQSKNKLPK
-452 VKDKGVKKNRS
+452 VKAKDVKKNRS
-463 VEKLRSNYNNNNY
+463 VEKLRSNHNNNHYNNY
-476 YYNNDDNNNSFLR
+476 DNNSILR
-489 NDYKISSERNINGFN
+489 NDYKISDEHHINGFN

-513 NHFSYLNNNNINDD
+513 NHFSYLNNNINNND
-527 INLNTSITKKNSGI
+527 LNTNSSITKKDGRKNR
-541 NKIPLSTDREKVVVK
+541 KTPPSTEREKIMVK
-556 EKKFRS
+556 AKKFRS

-578 NSPKIINIDTNN
+578 NSPKNINEDINN

-597 IINNNDNTITTDIK
+597 IINNNEITITTDNK
-611 RSNNKNS
+611 MPNNKNS
-618 KKIKDTSPSNNNS
+618 KKIKDTSLSINNS
-631 AFLSTHNSKTIKNYK
+631 VFLSTQNSKAIKKYK
-646 IAYHPREQIR
+646 IAYYPREQIR

-731 REEAHSFMKGRHYRE
+731 REEAHSFMKGRHFRE

-795 FTPQNHFLDKKCI
+795 FTPQNHFLEKKCI
-808 IGTGEGLFKNVDIK
+808 IGTGEGLFKNVNIE

>member
-1 MIHYNENLDTKISR
+1 MIQFNEDLDNKISR

-34 NTLTPNKKITF
+34 NTLTPNKRITF
-45 LIKASKNKIHS
+45 LIKASKNNIHS

-80 LDDIFITINQ
+80 LDDIFTTINQ

-100 NSVKCISF
+100 NSVKCLSF
-108 TMQLYISKKK
+108 TMQMYISKKK

-167 LNKLEKSQRN
+167 LTKLEKSQRN
-177 NNNFSDVNVLNSD
+177 NNNFSDINIINSD

-195 NDTSMNNPNSMV
+195 NDTSMNNPNSMA

-226 DVKIKSLENRIIN
+226 DVKIKSLENRLIN
-239 LSSKPSRNQNNLIL
+239 LSSKASRNQNNLIL
-253 RNKNYNNKSIDNNNI
+253 RNKNYNNKSDDNNNI
-268 NNNNNRR
+268 YNNNYNNNIINRR

-313 EYESKYRPTYA
+313 ENESKYRPTNA
-324 QHRSKYNNTNKY
+324 QYRSKYNNNKY
-336 KNNSYINDNS
+336 PNNSYINDNS
-346 DLSDFSKIDKHK
+346 DLSDFSKIDKQK
-358 RKDKDKKIYHS
+358 RKDKGKKIYLS
-369 IDNYNNHY
+369 IDNYNY
-377 NKSKRKKKS
+377 NKRKKKS
-386 YSEIGNSYVKSSD
+386 YSEIDNSYVKSSD
-399 RLKESGHKHKH
+399 RLKDSTHKHKH
-410 KHEHKNNHNHNHI
+410 KHKNNHI
-423 HHSSHKSSFKEKPIT
+423 HHISHKSSFKEKPIT
-438 IAKQFKQPKNKSPK
+438 VAKQFKQSKNKLPK
-452 VKDKGVKKNRS
+452 VKAKDDKKNRS
-463 VEKLRSNYNNNNY
+463 VEKLRSNHNNNHYNNN
-476 YYNNDDNNNSFLR
+476 DNNSILR
-489 NDYKISSERNINGFN
+489 NDYKISDECHINGFN

-513 NHFSYLNNNNINDD
+513 NHFSYLNNNINNND
-527 INLNTSITKKNSGI
+527 LNTNSSITKKDGRKNR
-541 NKIPLSTDREKVVVK
+541 KTPPSTEREKIMVK
-556 EKKFRS
+556 AKKFRS

-578 NSPKIINIDTNN
+578 NSPKNINEDINN

-597 IINNNDNTITTDIK
+597 IINNNEITITTDNK
-611 RSNNKNS
+611 MPNNKNS
-618 KKIKDTSPSNNNS
+618 KKIKDTSHSNNNS
-631 AFLSTHNSKTIKNYK
+631 VFLSTQNSKTIKKYK
-646 IAYHPREQIR
+646 IAYYPREQIR

-731 REEAHSFMKGRHYRE
+731 REEAHSFMKGRHFRE

-795 FTPQNHFLDKKCI
+795 FTPQNHFLEKKCI
-808 IGTGEGLFKNVDIK
+808 IGTGEGLFKNVNIE

>member
-1 MIHYNENLDTKISR
+1 MIQFNEDLDNKISR

-34 NTLTPNKKITF
+34 NTLTPNKRITF
-45 LIKASKNKIHS
+45 LIKASKNNIHS

-80 LDDIFITINQ
+80 LDDIFTTINQ

-100 NSVKCISF
+100 NSVKCLSF
-108 TMQLYISKKK
+108 TMQMYISKKK

-167 LNKLEKSQRN
+167 LTKLEKSQRN
-177 NNNFSDVNVLNSD
+177 NNNFSDINIINSD

-195 NDTSMNNPNSMV
+195 NDTSMNNPNSMA

-226 DVKIKSLENRIIN
+226 DVKIKSLENRLIN
-239 LSSKPSRNQNNLIL
+239 LSSKASRNQNNLIL
-253 RNKNYNNKSIDNNNI
+253 RNKNYNNKSDDNNNI
-268 NNNNNRR
+268 YNNNYNNNIINRR

-313 EYESKYRPTYA
+313 ENESKYRPTNA
-324 QHRSKYNNTNKY
+324 QYRSKYNNNKY
-336 KNNSYINDNS
+336 PNNSYINDNS
-346 DLSDFSKIDKHK
+346 DLSDFSKIDKQK
-358 RKDKDKKIYHS
+358 RKDKGKKIYLS
-369 IDNYNNHY
+369 IDNYNY
-377 NKSKRKKKS
+377 NKRKKKS
-386 YSEIGNSYVKSSD
+386 YSEIDNSYVKSSD
-399 RLKESGHKHKH
+399 RLKDSTHKHKH
-410 KHEHKNNHNHNHI
+410 KHKNNHI
-423 HHSSHKSSFKEKPIT
+423 HHISHKSSFKEKPIT
-438 IAKQFKQPKNKSPK
+438 VAKQFKQSKNKLPK
-452 VKDKGVKKNRS
+452 VKAKDVKKNRS
-463 VEKLRSNYNNNNY
+463 VEKLRSNHNNNHYNNN
-476 YYNNDDNNNSFLR
+476 DNNSILR
-489 NDYKISSERNINGFN
+489 NDYKISDERHINGFN

-513 NHFSYLNNNNINDD
+513 NHFSYLNNNINNND
-527 INLNTSITKKNSGI
+527 LNTNSSITKKDGRKNR
-541 NKIPLSTDREKVVVK
+541 KTPPSTEREKVMVK
-556 EKKFRS
+556 AKKFRS

-578 NSPKIINIDTNN
+578 NSPKNINEDINN

-597 IINNNDNTITTDIK
+597 IINNNEITITTDNK
-611 RSNNKNS
+611 MPNNKNS
-618 KKIKDTSPSNNNS
+618 KKIKDTSLSINNS
-631 AFLSTHNSKTIKNYK
+631 VFLSTQNSKAIKKYK
-646 IAYHPREQIR
+646 IAYYPREQIR

-731 REEAHSFMKGRHYRE
+731 REEAHSFMKGRHFRE

-795 FTPQNHFLDKKCI
+795 FTPQNHFLEKKCI
-808 IGTGEGLFKNVDIK
+808 IGTGEGLFKNVNIE

>member
-1 MIHYNENLDTKISR
+1 MIQFNEDLDNKISR

-34 NTLTPNKKITF
+34 NTLTPNKRITF
-45 LIKASKNKIHS
+45 LIKASKNNIHS

-80 LDDIFITINQ
+80 LDDIFTTINQ

-100 NSVKCISF
+100 NSVKCLSF
-108 TMQLYISKKK
+108 TMQMYISKKK

-167 LNKLEKSQRN
+167 LTKLEKSQRN
-177 NNNFSDVNVLNSD
+177 NNNFSDINIINSD

-195 NDTSMNNPNSMV
+195 NDTSMNNPNSMA

-226 DVKIKSLENRIIN
+226 DVKIKSLENRLIN
-239 LSSKPSRNQNNLIL
+239 LSSKASRNQNNLIL
-253 RNKNYNNKSIDNNNI
+253 RNKNYNNKSDDNNNI
-268 NNNNNRR
+268 YNNNYNNNIINRR

-313 EYESKYRPTYA
+313 ENESKYRPTNA
-324 QHRSKYNNTNKY
+324 QYRSKYNNNKY
-336 KNNSYINDNS
+336 PNNSYINDNS
-346 DLSDFSKIDKHK
+346 DLSDFSKIDKQK
-358 RKDKDKKIYHS
+358 RKDKGKKIYLS
-369 IDNYNNHY
+369 IDNYNY
-377 NKSKRKKKS
+377 NKRKKKS
-386 YSEIGNSYVKSSD
+386 YSEIDNSYVKSSD
-399 RLKESGHKHKH
+399 RLKDSTHKHKH
-410 KHEHKNNHNHNHI
+410 KHKNNHI
-423 HHSSHKSSFKEKPIT
+423 YHSSHKSSFKEKPIT
-438 IAKQFKQPKNKSPK
+438 VAKQFKQSKNKLPK
-452 VKDKGVKKNRS
+452 VKAKDVKKNRS
-463 VEKLRSNYNNNNY
+463 VEKLRSNHNNNHYNNN
-476 YYNNDDNNNSFLR
+476 DNNSILR
-489 NDYKISSERNINGFN
+489 NDYKISDERHINGFN

-513 NHFSYLNNNNINDD
+513 NHFSYLNNNINNND
-527 INLNTSITKKNSGI
+527 LNTNSSITKKDGRKNR
-541 NKIPLSTDREKVVVK
+541 KTPPSTEREKIMVK
-556 EKKFRS
+556 AKKFRS

-578 NSPKIINIDTNN
+578 NSPKNINDDINN

-597 IINNNDNTITTDIK
+597 IINNNEITITTDNK
-611 RSNNKNS
+611 MPNNKNS
-618 KKIKDTSPSNNNS
+618 KKIKDTSLSINNS
-631 AFLSTHNSKTIKNYK
+631 VFLSTQNSKAIKKYK
-646 IAYHPREQIR
+646 IAYYPREQIR

-731 REEAHSFMKGRHYRE
+731 REEAHSFMKGRHFRE

-795 FTPQNHFLDKKCI
+795 FTPQNHFLEKKCI
-808 IGTGEGLFKNVDIK
+808 IGTGEGLFKNVNIE

>member
-1 MIHYNENLDTKISR
+1 MIQFNEDLDNKISR

-34 NTLTPNKKITF
+34 NTLTPNKRITF
-45 LIKASKNKIHS
+45 LIKASKNNIHS

-80 LDDIFITINQ
+80 LDDIFTTINQ

-100 NSVKCISF
+100 NSVKCLSF
-108 TMQLYISKKK
+108 TMQMYISKKK

-167 LNKLEKSQRN
+167 LTKLEKSQRN
-177 NNNFSDVNVLNSD
+177 NNNFSDINIINSD

-195 NDTSMNNPNSMV
+195 NDTSMNNPNSMA

-226 DVKIKSLENRIIN
+226 DVKIKSLENRLIN
-239 LSSKPSRNQNNLIL
+239 LSSKASRNQNNLIL
-253 RNKNYNNKSIDNNNI
+253 RNKNYNNKSDDNNNI
-268 NNNNNRR
+268 YNNNYNNNIINRR

-313 EYESKYRPTYA
+313 ENESKYRPTNA
-324 QHRSKYNNTNKY
+324 QYRSKYNNNKY
-336 KNNSYINDNS
+336 PNNSYINDNS
-346 DLSDFSKIDKHK
+346 DLSDFSKIDKQK
-358 RKDKDKKIYHS
+358 RKDKGKKIYLS
-369 IDNYNNHY
+369 IDNYNY
-377 NKSKRKKKS
+377 NKRKKKS
-386 YSEIGNSYVKSSD
+386 YSEIDNSYVKSSD
-399 RLKESGHKHKH
+399 RLKDSTHKHKH
-410 KHEHKNNHNHNHI
+410 KHKNNHI
-423 HHSSHKSSFKEKPIT
+423 HHISHKSSFKEKPIT
-438 IAKQFKQPKNKSPK
+438 VAKQFKQSKNKLPK
-452 VKDKGVKKNRS
+452 VKAKDVKKNRS
-463 VEKLRSNYNNNNY
+463 VEKLRSNHNNY
-476 YYNNDDNNNSFLR
+476 DNNSILR
-489 NDYKISSERNINGFN
+489 NDYKISDERHINGFN

-513 NHFSYLNNNNINDD
+513 NHFSYLNNNINNND
-527 INLNTSITKKNSGI
+527 LNTNSSITKKDGRKNR
-541 NKIPLSTDREKVVVK
+541 KTPPSTEREKIMVK
-556 EKKFRS
+556 AKKFRS

-578 NSPKIINIDTNN
+578 NSPKNINEDINN

-597 IINNNDNTITTDIK
+597 IINNNEITITTDNK
-611 RSNNKNS
+611 MPNNKNS
-618 KKIKDTSPSNNNS
+618 KKIKDTSHSNNNS
-631 AFLSTHNSKTIKNYK
+631 VFLSTQNSKAIKKYK
-646 IAYHPREQIR
+646 IAYYPREQIR

-731 REEAHSFMKGRHYRE
+731 REEAHSFMKGRHFRE

-795 FTPQNHFLDKKCI
+795 FTPQNHFLEKKCI
-808 IGTGEGLFKNVDIK
+808 IGTGEGLFKNVNIE